1 MFAAAMT
8 ELVAVAA
15 IALVAWFAAGTIWN
29 VRRGS
34 EAMRWLQGG
43 LPVLG
48 ERTRVRWLGS
58 SVVELVI
65 DEGKAELAR
74 ATVVIFLEP
83 RDLPWWPLS
92 RLRGR
97 RDTLIVRGVLRSVP
111 PVELEAID
119 AASWSGKDARPRVP
133 QEWETRKT
141 TLDLHGETAAALGR
155 AETLI
160 ARATAAGLTVRR
172 LSVRRTEPNFQLHVA
187 LPDRSVSAR
196 ELFQAVRDLAGLSL
210 KAHS

>member
-1 MFAAAMT
+1 MFPAAMT

-15 IALVAWFAAGTIWN
+15 IGLVAWFAAGTIWN

-58 SVVELVI
+58 SVVQLVI

-97 RDTLIVRGVLRSVP
+97 RDTLIVRGVLRAVP
-111 PVELEAID
+111 PVEFEALD
-119 AASWSGKDARPRVP
+119 PASWSGKDARPRVP

-141 TLDLHGETAAALGR
+141 TLDFHGETAAALGR
-155 AETLI
+155 AETLL

-187 LPDRSVSAR
+187 LPDGLRPAR
-196 ELFQAVRDLAGLSL
+196 ELFQAVRALAGMAL
-210 KAHS
+210 K